1 MKRTD
6 TVHNFL
12 SRIMLLA
19 VTAAAITLSSPLT
32 VFAVSETTEKPLLN
46 ISVIYMVTTAI
57 SFIFLIGYCAI
68 VKNRKAYFVLLF
80 TSVFVVNAGYVFLA
94 LSKTLPEALLANRI
108 SYLGSVFLP
117 LFMLLIIMDEC
128 RIKCH
133 RILCCCLIIASVV
146 VFFIAA
152 TPGYNTL
159 YYRDVTLIF
168 VDGGAKLIKSY
179 GPLHRIYY
187 IYLATYFLLMI
198 AVIAISWA
206 KHSHRFSKLAVN
218 LLVLVLGNILVWFI
232 EQVFRINFEFLSITY
247 IITEMYLLSL
257 YNIADDIYVQ
267 VDDDAVHRQDT
278 LQNVHTEGCREYIID
293 ADDIPDINDII
304 RAWPAVSQL
313 TAREVEVFN
322 ELILNRK
329 RKEIADQLCV
339 SENTIKKHTS
349 NIFTKLNVSSRNEI
363 LKMIFSINHN

>member
-1 MKRTD
+1 
-6 TVHNFL
+6 
-12 SRIMLLA
+12 MLLA
-19 VTAAAITLSSPLT
+19 VAAAAVALSSPLT
-32 VFAVSETTEKPLLN
+32 VFAASETTEKHLLN

-57 SFIFLIGYCAI
+57 SFIFLIGYCVI
-68 VKNRKAYFVLLF
+68 VKNRKTYFVLLF
-80 TSVFVVNAGYVFLA
+80 ASVFVVNAGYVFLA

-108 SYLGSVFLP
+108 SYLGAVFLP

-128 RIKCH
+128 RIKCS
-133 RILCCCLIIASVV
+133 RIFCSCLIIASVV

-159 YYRDVTLIF
+159 YYRDVTLVF
-168 VDGGAKLIKSY
+168 ADGCAKLIKSY

-187 IYLATYFLLMI
+187 IYLAVYFLLMF
-198 AVIAISWA
+198 AVIFISWA
-206 KHSHRFSKLAVN
+206 KHSHRFSKLAIN
-218 LLVLVLGNILVWFI
+218 LLVLVFGNILVWFI
-232 EQVFRINFEFLSITY
+232 EQIFRINFEFLSITY

-257 YNIADDIYVQ
+257 YNIADDIHVGIEEAAA
-267 VDDDAVHRQDT
+267 DRQDT
-278 LQNVHTEGCREYIID
+278 LQNVRTEDCHEYIID
-293 ADDIPDINDII
+293 ADDIPDIKDII

-363 LKMIFSINHN
+363 LKIIYGINHS